1 MSKIIIN
8 GWIEEE
14 VYDEISYPS
23 MDEIP
28 IHEIL
33 NDKIDELGI
42 TSNNSLCYNEE
53 DDYKIAVNKMI
64 HNVFMQI
71 HVSDKEITLE
81 EANNNF
87 ILMSLGQLD
96 IYETW
101 YGYSE
106 WTIMGYDLHSF
117 RLVGNDGEH
126 DLNDIF
132 LNYVGKY
139 LILVVEIKD

>member
-8 GWIEEE
+8 GWIGEEE
-14 VYDEISYPS
+14 YDEILPS
-23 MDEIP
+23 IDEIP

-33 NDKIDELGI
+33 NDKIDELDI
-42 TSNNSLCYNEE
+42 SSNNSLCYKE
-53 DDYKIAVNKMI
+53 DDHKIAINKMI
-64 HNVFMQI
+64 NNVFMQI

-106 WTIMGYDLHSF
+106 WTIMGYDLQSF

>member
-8 GWIEEE
+8 GWIEKEE
-14 VYDEISYPS
+14 YDEILPS
-23 MDEIP
+23 IDEIP

-33 NDKIDELGI
+33 NDKIDELDI
-42 TSNNSLCYNEE
+42 ISNNSLCYEE
-53 DDYKIAVNKMI
+53 DDCKIAINKMI
-64 HNVFMQI
+64 NNVFMQI

-106 WTIMGYDLHSF
+106 WTIMGYDLQSF

>member
-8 GWIEEE
+8 GWIGEEE
-14 VYDEISYPS
+14 YDEILPS
-23 MDEIP
+23 IDEIP

-33 NDKIDELGI
+33 TDKIIELGI
-42 TSNNSLCYNEE
+42 STNDSLCYNDE
-53 DDYKIAVNKMI
+53 DKDTIAINTMVD
-64 HNVFMQI
+64 NVFVQI

-126 DLNDIF
+126 DLNSIF

>member
-8 GWIEEE
+8 GWIEKEE
-14 VYDEISYPS
+14 YDEILPS
-23 MDEIP
+23 IDEIP

-64 HNVFMQI
+64 NNVFMQI

-106 WTIMGYDLHSF
+106 WTIMGYDLQSF

>member
-8 GWIEEE
+8 GWIGEEE
-14 VYDEISYPS
+14 YDEILPS
-23 MDEIP
+23 IDEMP

-33 NDKIDELGI
+33 NDKIDELDI
-42 TSNNSLCYNEE
+42 SSNNSLCYKE
-53 DDYKIAVNKMI
+53 DDHKIAINKMI
-64 HNVFMQI
+64 NNVFMQI
-71 HVSDKEITLE
+71 HISDKEITLE

-126 DLNDIF
+126 DLNSIF

>member
-8 GWIEEE
+8 GWIGEEE
-14 VYDEISYPS
+14 YDEILPS
-23 MDEIP
+23 IDEIP

-33 NDKIDELGI
+33 NDKIDELDI
-42 TSNNSLCYNEE
+42 SSNNSLCYKE
-53 DDYKIAVNKMI
+53 DDHKIAINKMI
-64 HNVFMQI
+64 NNVFMQI

-81 EANNNF
+81 EANNNC

-126 DLNDIF
+126 DLNSIF

>member
-1 MSKIIIN
+1 MPKIIIN

-14 VYDEISYPS
+14 EYDETYPS
-23 MDEIP
+23 IDEIP

-33 NDKIDELGI
+33 SDKIIELGI
-42 TSNNSLCYNEE
+42 STNDSLCYNDE
-53 DDYKIAVNKMI
+53 DEIAINTMI
-64 HNVFMQI
+64 DNVFVQI

-96 IYETW
+96 IYETL

-106 WTIMGYDLHSF
+106 WTIMGYDLQSF

>member
-8 GWIEEE
+8 GWIEKEE
-14 VYDEISYPS
+14 YDEILPS
-23 MDEIP
+23 IDEIP

-33 NDKIDELGI
+33 NDKIDELDI
-42 TSNNSLCYNEE
+42 TSNNSLCYEE
-53 DDYKIAVNKMI
+53 DDCKIAINKMI
-64 HNVFMQI
+64 NNVFMQI

-106 WTIMGYDLHSF
+106 WSIMGYDLQSF

>member
-8 GWIEEE
+8 GWIEK
-14 VYDEISYPS
+14 DEYGEDVSYIN
-23 MDEIP
+23 DIP
-28 IHEIL
+28 IHDIL
-33 NDKIDELGI
+33 TDKIIELGI
-42 TSNNSLCYNEE
+42 STNDSLCYNDE
-53 DDYKIAVNKMI
+53 DKHILSINTMVD
-64 HNVFMQI
+64 NVFIQI

-106 WTIMGYDLHSF
+106 WTIMGYDLQSF
-117 RLVGNDGEH
+117 KLVGNDGEH

>member
-1 MSKIIIN
+1 MSKIIIK

-14 VYDEISYPS
+14 EYDEILPS
-23 MDEIP
+23 IDEIP

-33 NDKIDELGI
+33 TDKIIELGI
-42 TSNNSLCYNEE
+42 STNDSLCYNDE
-53 DDYKIAVNKMI
+53 DEIAINTMVD
-64 HNVFMQI
+64 NVFVQI

-106 WTIMGYDLHSF
+106 WTIMGYDLQSF
-117 RLVGNDGEH
+117 KLVGNDGEH

>member
-8 GWIEEE
+8 GWIEKEE
-14 VYDEISYPS
+14 YDETYPS
-23 MDEIP
+23 IDEMP

-33 NDKIDELGI
+33 SDKIIELGI
-42 TSNNSLCYNEE
+42 STNDSLCYNDE
-53 DDYKIAVNKMI
+53 DKTSINTMVD
-64 HNVFMQI
+64 NVFIQI

-106 WTIMGYDLHSF
+106 WTIMGYDLQSF

>member
-8 GWIEEE
+8 GWIEKEE
-14 VYDEISYPS
+14 YDETYPS
-23 MDEIP
+23 IDEMP

-33 NDKIDELGI
+33 SDKIIELGI
-42 TSNNSLCYNEE
+42 STNDSLCYNEE
-53 DDYKIAVNKMI
+53 DDYTIAINTMVD
-64 HNVFMQI
+64 NVFIQI

-106 WTIMGYDLHSF
+106 WTIMGYDLQSF

>member
-14 VYDEISYPS
+14 EYDEILPS
-23 MDEIP
+23 IDEIP

-33 NDKIDELGI
+33 TDKIIELGI
-42 TSNNSLCYNEE
+42 STNDSLCYNEE
-53 DDYKIAVNKMI
+53 DDHTIAINTMVD
-64 HNVFMQI
+64 NVFMQI

-106 WTIMGYDLHSF
+106 WTIMGYDLQSF

-139 LILVVEIKD
+139 LILIVEIKD

>member
-1 MSKIIIN
+1 MSKIIIK

-14 VYDEISYPS
+14 EYDEILPS
-23 MDEIP
+23 IDEIP

-33 NDKIDELGI
+33 NDKIDELDI
-42 TSNNSLCYNEE
+42 TSNNSLCYEE
-53 DDYKIAVNKMI
+53 DDRKIAINKMI
-64 HNVFMQI
+64 NNVFMQI

-81 EANNNF
+81 EANNNC

-117 RLVGNDGEH
+117 RLVGNGGEH
-126 DLNDIF
+126 DLNSIF

>member
-8 GWIEEE
+8 GWIGEEE
-14 VYDEISYPS
+14 YDEILPS
-23 MDEIP
+23 IDEIP

-33 NDKIDELGI
+33 NDKIDELDI
-42 TSNNSLCYNEE
+42 SSNNSLCYKE
-53 DDYKIAVNKMI
+53 DDHKIAINKMI
-64 HNVFMQI
+64 NNVFMQI

-81 EANNNF
+81 EANNNC

-106 WTIMGYDLHSF
+106 WTIMGYDLQSF
-117 RLVGNDGEH
+117 KLVGNDGEH

>member
-8 GWIEEE
+8 GWIGEEE
-14 VYDEISYPS
+14 YDEILPS
-23 MDEIP
+23 IDEIP

-33 NDKIDELGI
+33 NDKIDELDI
-42 TSNNSLCYNEE
+42 SSNNSLCYKE
-53 DDYKIAVNKMI
+53 DDHKIAINKMI
-64 HNVFMQI
+64 NNVFMQI

-126 DLNDIF
+126 DLNSIF

>member
-8 GWIEEE
+8 GWIGEEE
-14 VYDEISYPS
+14 YDEILPS
-23 MDEIP
+23 IDEIP

-33 NDKIDELGI
+33 NDKIDELDI
-42 TSNNSLCYNEE
+42 SSNNSLCYKE
-53 DDYKIAVNKMI
+53 DDHKIAINKMI
-64 HNVFMQI
+64 NNVFMQI

-106 WTIMGYDLHSF
+106 WTIMGYDLQSF
-117 RLVGNDGEH
+117 KLVGNDGEH

>member
-8 GWIEEE
+8 GWIGEEE
-14 VYDEISYPS
+14 YDEILPS
-23 MDEIP
+23 IDEIP

-33 NDKIDELGI
+33 TDKIIELGI
-42 TSNNSLCYNEE
+42 STNDSLCYNEE
-53 DDYKIAVNKMI
+53 DDHTIAINTMVD
-64 HNVFMQI
+64 NVFIQI

-81 EANNNF
+81 EANINC

-106 WTIMGYDLHSF
+106 WTIMGYDLQSF

>member
-1 MSKIIIN
+1 MTKIIIN

-14 VYDEISYPS
+14 EYDEILPS
-23 MDEIP
+23 IDEIP

-33 NDKIDELGI
+33 NDKIDELDI
-42 TSNNSLCYNEE
+42 SSNNSLCYKE
-53 DDYKIAVNKMI
+53 DDHKIAINKMI
-64 HNVFMQI
+64 NNVFMQI

-106 WTIMGYDLHSF
+106 WTIMGYDLQSF
-117 RLVGNDGEH
+117 KLVGNDGEH

>member
-8 GWIEEE
+8 GWIGEEE
-14 VYDEISYPS
+14 YDEILPS
-23 MDEIP
+23 IDEIP

-33 NDKIDELGI
+33 NDKIDELDI
-42 TSNNSLCYNEE
+42 SSNNSLCYKE
-53 DDYKIAVNKMI
+53 DDHKIAINKMI
-64 HNVFMQI
+64 NNVFMQI

-81 EANNNF
+81 EANNNC

-101 YGYSE
+101 YGYSD
-106 WTIMGYDLHSF
+106 WTIMGYDLQSF

>member
-14 VYDEISYPS
+14 EYDEILPS
-23 MDEIP
+23 IDEIP

-33 NDKIDELGI
+33 TDKIIELGI
-42 TSNNSLCYNEE
+42 STNDSLCYNEE
-53 DDYKIAVNKMI
+53 DDHTIAINTMVD
-64 HNVFMQI
+64 NVFMQI

-106 WTIMGYDLHSF
+106 WTIMGYDLQSF

>member
-14 VYDEISYPS
+14 EYDEILPS
-23 MDEIP
+23 IDEIP

-33 NDKIDELGI
+33 NDNIDELDI
-42 TSNNSLCYNEE
+42 SSNNSLCYNEE
-53 DDYKIAVNKMI
+53 DDRKIAIHKMI
-64 HNVFMQI
+64 NNVFMQI

-106 WTIMGYDLHSF
+106 WTIMGYDLQSF

>member
-14 VYDEISYPS
+14 EYNETYPS
-23 MDEIP
+23 IDEIP

-33 NDKIDELGI
+33 NDKINELDI

-53 DDYKIAVNKMI
+53 DDRTIAINTMVD
-64 HNVFMQI
+64 NVFIQI

-106 WTIMGYDLHSF
+106 WTIMGYDLQSF

>member
-1 MSKIIIN
+1 MTKIIIN

-14 VYDEISYPS
+14 EYDETYPS
-23 MDEIP
+23 IDEMP

-33 NDKIDELGI
+33 SDKIIELGI
-42 TSNNSLCYNEE
+42 STNDSLCYNEE
-53 DDYKIAVNKMI
+53 DDHTIAINTMVD
-64 HNVFMQI
+64 NVFIQI

-106 WTIMGYDLHSF
+106 WTIMGYDLQSF

>member
-8 GWIEEE
+8 GWIGEEE
-14 VYDEISYPS
+14 YDEILPS
-23 MDEIP
+23 IDEIP

-33 NDKIDELGI
+33 SDKIIELGI
-42 TSNNSLCYNEE
+42 STNDSLCYNEE
-53 DDYKIAVNKMI
+53 DDHTIAINTMVD
-64 HNVFMQI
+64 NVFIQI

-106 WTIMGYDLHSF
+106 WTIMGYDLQSF

>member
-14 VYDEISYPS
+14 EYDEILPS
-23 MDEIP
+23 IDEIP

-33 NDKIDELGI
+33 NDKIDELDI

-53 DDYKIAVNKMI
+53 DDRKISINKMI
-64 HNVFMQI
+64 NNVFMQI

-106 WTIMGYDLHSF
+106 WTIMGYDLQSF
-117 RLVGNDGEH
+117 KLVGNDGEH

>member
-8 GWIEEE
+8 GWIEKEE
-14 VYDEISYPS
+14 YDEILPS
-23 MDEIP
+23 IDEIP

-33 NDKIDELGI
+33 TDKIIELGI
-42 TSNNSLCYNEE
+42 STNDSLCYNEE
-53 DDYKIAVNKMI
+53 DDHTIAINTMVD
-64 HNVFMQI
+64 NVFIQI

-106 WTIMGYDLHSF
+106 WTIMGYDLQSF

-126 DLNDIF
+126 DLNSIF

>member
-8 GWIEEE
+8 GWIGEEE
-14 VYDEISYPS
+14 YDEILPS
-23 MDEIP
+23 IDEIP

-33 NDKIDELGI
+33 NDKIDELDI
-42 TSNNSLCYNEE
+42 TSNNSLCYEE
-53 DDYKIAVNKMI
+53 DDRKIAINKMI
-64 HNVFMQI
+64 NNVFMQI

-106 WTIMGYDLHSF
+106 WTIMGYDLQSF

>member
-8 GWIEEE
+8 GWIGEEE
-14 VYDEISYPS
+14 YDEILPS
-23 MDEIP
+23 IDEIP

-33 NDKIDELGI
+33 NDKIDELDI
-42 TSNNSLCYNEE
+42 TSNNSLCYEE
-53 DDYKIAVNKMI
+53 DDRKIAINKMI
-64 HNVFMQI
+64 NNVFMQI

-81 EANNNF
+81 EANNNC

-106 WTIMGYDLHSF
+106 WTIMGYDLQSF

>member
-1 MSKIIIN
+1 MSKIIIK

-14 VYDEISYPS
+14 EYDEIFPCI
-23 MDEIP
+23 DEIP

-33 NDKIDELGI
+33 NDKIDELDI
-42 TSNNSLCYNEE
+42 SSNNSLCYKE
-53 DDYKIAVNKMI
+53 DDHKIAINKMI
-64 HNVFMQI
+64 NNVFMQI
-71 HVSDKEITLE
+71 HVSDKAITLE

-96 IYETW
+96 IYEAW

-106 WTIMGYDLHSF
+106 WTIMGYDLQSF

>member
-1 MSKIIIN
+1 MSKIIIK

-14 VYDEISYPS
+14 EYDEILPS
-23 MDEIP
+23 IDEIP

-33 NDKIDELGI
+33 TDKIIELGI
-42 TSNNSLCYNEE
+42 STNDSLCYNDE
-53 DDYKIAVNKMI
+53 DEIAINTMVD
-64 HNVFMQI
+64 NVFVQI

-106 WTIMGYDLHSF
+106 WTIMGYDLQSF

-139 LILVVEIKD
+139 LILVVEILDVEL

>member
-1 MSKIIIN
+1 MSKIIIK
-8 GWIEEE
+8 GWIGEEE
-14 VYDEISYPS
+14 YDEILPS
-23 MDEIP
+23 IDEIP

-33 NDKIDELGI
+33 NDKIDELDI
-42 TSNNSLCYNEE
+42 SSNNSLCYKE
-53 DDYKIAVNKMI
+53 DDHKIAINKMI
-64 HNVFMQI
+64 NNVFMQI

-106 WTIMGYDLHSF
+106 WTIMGYDLQSF

>member
-14 VYDEISYPS
+14 EYDEILPS
-23 MDEIP
+23 IDEIP

-33 NDKIDELGI
+33 NDKIDELDI
-42 TSNNSLCYNEE
+42 TSNNSLCYKE
-53 DDYKIAVNKMI
+53 DDHKIAINKMI
-64 HNVFMQI
+64 NNVFMQI

-106 WTIMGYDLHSF
+106 WTIMGYDLQSF
-117 RLVGNDGEH
+117 KLVGNDGEH

>member
-14 VYDEISYPS
+14 EYDEILPS
-23 MDEIP
+23 IDEIP

-33 NDKIDELGI
+33 NDKIDELDI
-42 TSNNSLCYNEE
+42 SSNNSLCYKE
-53 DDYKIAVNKMI
+53 DDHKIAINKMI
-64 HNVFMQI
+64 NNVFMQI

-81 EANNNF
+81 EANNNC

-106 WTIMGYDLHSF
+106 WTIMGYDLQSF
-117 RLVGNDGEH
+117 KLVGNDGEH